1 MDLILHFLA
10 GVTIPLLLMLI
21 TKSRKDGVLV
31 TGSFLSLFAG
41 IFKECIIDY
50 WFRYGTPELAD
61 ITLTWCGGLA
71 VLFIV
76 KTLEAFNLLK

>member
-31 TGSFLSLFAG
+31 TGSFLSLFTG
-41 IFKECIIDY
+41 IFKECVIDY

>member
-1 MDLILHFLA
+1 MDLLYHFLA
-10 GVTIPLLLMLI
+10 GAAIPIVLMLI
-21 TKSRKDGVLV
+21 TKSTKDDVLV

-41 IFKECIIDY
+41 IFKETVIDY
-50 WFRYGTPELAD
+50 WFKYGTPELAD

-71 VLFIV
+71 VLFVV